1 MQDVQK
7 MEITYVADIGRELLY
22 IFLISINNKVN
33 LIFCVCMNIFISKT
47 KNTRVVKFGDNIF

>member
-33 LIFCVCMNIFISKT
+33 LIFCVRMNIFISKT
-47 KNTRVVKFGDNIF
+47 KNTRVVKFADNIF

>member
-33 LIFCVCMNIFISKT
+33 LIFCVRMNIFISKT